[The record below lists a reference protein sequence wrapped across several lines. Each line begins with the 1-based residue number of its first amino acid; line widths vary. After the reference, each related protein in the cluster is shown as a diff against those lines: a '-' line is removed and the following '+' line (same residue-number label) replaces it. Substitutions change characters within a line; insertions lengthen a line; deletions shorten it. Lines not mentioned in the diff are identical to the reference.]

1 MKEKINI
8 KTIGCSLMLLAIL
21 LGFSACNNED
31 DVMEIFNNKTW
42 KLSRI
47 ATEKGKE
54 QFYQG
59 LWNNEAEE
67 KASREL
73 LKTDGNFTLN
83 FNCAEVNGEV
93 TGTVSAH
100 AVKSSIDDATLKIDG
115 KEHTINIGGKV
126 IGTESDKLA
135 KVFING
141 VLNVFKYEGDIHNL
155 TLYFKDGNTTKV
167 MGFTAR
173 SIQLK
178 IWTRLRE
185 ANKKRWTSVIYAWQA
200 SGRKTLTA
208 NAAR

>member
-8 KTIGCSLMLLAIL
+8 KTIGCNLMLLAIL

-73 LKTDGNFTLN
+73 LKTDGYL
-83 FNCAEVNGEV
+83 
-93 TGTVSAH
+93 
-100 AVKSSIDDATLKIDG
+100 I
-115 KEHTINIGGKV
+115 
-126 IGTESDKLA
+126 
-135 KVFING
+135 
-141 VLNVFKYEGDIHNL
+141 
-155 TLYFKDGNTTKV
+155 
-167 MGFTAR
+167 
-173 SIQLK
+173 
-178 IWTRLRE
+178 
-185 ANKKRWTSVIYAWQA
+185 
-200 SGRKTLTA
+200 
-208 NAAR
+208 

>member
-8 KTIGCSLMLLAIL
+8 KAAGYCLIMLLL
-21 LGFSACNNED
+21 LTGLSACNNED

-59 LWNNEAEE
+59 LWNNNKAEE

-73 LKTDGNFTLN
+73 LKAEGNFTMN
-83 FNCAEVNGEV
+83 FNCIDVNGEV
-93 TGTVSAH
+93 TGTVNAH
-100 AVKSSIDDATLKIDG
+100 GVKSGIDDAALKIDG
-115 KEHTINIGGKV
+115 KENTISISGKV
-126 IGTESDKLA
+126 SGTESDKLA

-141 VLNVFKYEGDIHNL
+141 ILNVFKYEGDTRNL

-173 SIQLK
+173 
-178 IWTRLRE
+178 
-185 ANKKRWTSVIYAWQA
+185 
-200 SGRKTLTA
+200 
-208 NAAR
+208 

>member
-8 KTIGCSLMLLAIL
+8 KAAGYCLIMLLL
-21 LGFSACNNED
+21 LTGLSACNNED

-59 LWNNEAEE
+59 LWNSEAEE

-73 LKTDGNFTLN
+73 LKAEGNFTMN
-83 FNCAEVNGEV
+83 FNCIDVNGEV
-93 TGTVSAH
+93 TGTVNAH
-100 AVKSSIDDATLKIDG
+100 GVKSGIDDAALKIDG
-115 KEHTINIGGKV
+115 KENTISISGKV
-126 IGTESDKLA
+126 TGTESDKLA

-141 VLNVFKYEGDIHNL
+141 ILNVFKYEGDTRNL

-173 SIQLK
+173 
-178 IWTRLRE
+178 
-185 ANKKRWTSVIYAWQA
+185 
-200 SGRKTLTA
+200 
-208 NAAR
+208 

>member
-54 QFYQG
+54 QF
-59 LWNNEAEE
+59 
-67 KASREL
+67 
-73 LKTDGNFTLN
+73 KTDGNFTLN

-173 SIQLK
+173 
-178 IWTRLRE
+178 
-185 ANKKRWTSVIYAWQA
+185 
-200 SGRKTLTA
+200 
-208 NAAR
+208 

>member
-47 ATEKGKE
+47 
-54 QFYQG
+54 
-59 LWNNEAEE
+59 
-67 KASREL
+67 EL

-173 SIQLK
+173 
-178 IWTRLRE
+178 
-185 ANKKRWTSVIYAWQA
+185 
-200 SGRKTLTA
+200 
-208 NAAR
+208 

>member
-93 TGTVSAH
+93 TVWWGRAAH
-100 AVKSSIDDATLKIDG
+100 WQFTDG
-115 KEHTINIGGKV
+115 VCSVFDSEQKHTEEELVMSFRVLEKE
-126 IGTESDKLA
+126 
-135 KVFING
+135 
-141 VLNVFKYEGDIHNL
+141 
-155 TLYFKDGNTTKV
+155 
-167 MGFTAR
+167 
-173 SIQLK
+173 
-178 IWTRLRE
+178 
-185 ANKKRWTSVIYAWQA
+185 
-200 SGRKTLTA
+200 
-208 NAAR
+208 AA

>member
-1 MKEKINI
+1 
-8 KTIGCSLMLLAIL
+8 
-21 LGFSACNNED
+21 
-31 DVMEIFNNKTW
+31 MEIFNNKTW

-173 SIQLK
+173 
-178 IWTRLRE
+178 
-185 ANKKRWTSVIYAWQA
+185 
-200 SGRKTLTA
+200 
-208 NAAR
+208 